1 MGCQAARR
9 DNHHVWPR
17 QTLPKTG
24 TNRAVIRRLRRNGRL
39 PAWVCAELVD
49 TRVANRQDLLVELS
63 IKIEGKPIE
72 EAVAMA
78 KDLVGNPPK
87 YGPRTTPKAA
97 PADQDVTDPVAE
109 PDVKA
114 PAETLVPVTVEDW
127 TLFTSDGGE
136 HWLRDLD
143 LAEKA
148 ELRDPHDIRTTIQK
162 ALADGLMRDAMT
174 ILGGA
179 ENGPLVHEV
188 KVQVAIGSGAKRWV
202 PEYYLNEEAALL
214 LVTRLRTPR
223 AIELTK
229 AIVRVFLAVVRGEVL
244 RRRTRRSTMSVG
256 RAAASPPGA
265 PSEECHRALRSDSR
279 TTEPLLCHETVSTPS
294 DGWQAPR
301 GRRRARRSA
310 ARSVDH
316 GRPLGH
322 RGTGPLVTTQA
333 GTFDYPHWLRHV
345 S

>member
-1 MGCQAARR
+1 M
-9 DNHHVWPR
+9 
-17 QTLPKTG
+17 
-24 TNRAVIRRLRRNGRL
+24 IRRLRRNGRL
-39 PAWVCAELVD
+39 PAWVCAEPVD
-49 TRVANRQDLLVELS
+49 TRVANRQDLLVELA

-78 KDLVGNPPK
+78 KDLVENPPK

-97 PADQDVTDPVAE
+97 PADHDVTDSVAE

-114 PAETLVPVTVEDW
+114 PTETLVPVTVEDW

-148 ELRDPHDIRTTIQK
+148 ALANPHDIRTTIQK
-162 ALADGLMRDAMT
+162 ALADGLVRDAMT

-214 LVTRLRTPR
+214 LVTRLRMPK

-229 AIVRVFLAVVRGEVL
+229 AIVRVFLAVVRGEVPQKTHAPVDDVSAEEQRL
-244 RRRTRRSTMSVG
+244 RLL
-256 RAAASPPGA
+256 
-265 PSEECHRALRSDSR
+265 ALRQKSAIELYAAIPVPQNHFCATKPSAPHRTAGRRLVFDDQHFAAKRAPR
-279 TTEPLLCHETVSTPS
+279 TTEYWLNEE
-294 DGWQAPR
+294 QA
-301 GRRRARRSA
+301 
-310 ARSVDH
+310 
-316 GRPLGH
+316 LF
-322 RGTGPLVTTQA
+322 VTTQ
-333 GTFDYPHWLRHV
+333 L
-345 S
+345 